1 MANFTKF
8 SNCLD
13 LLLDSLIEIKNNQK
27 IRKYD
32 KNEIKVSY
40 KRLIET

>member
-1 MANFTKF
+1 MANIAKF

-27 IRKYD
+27 IRNYD

-40 KRLIET
+40 KRLIEI